1 MKITYVKI
9 ENWRS
14 IKSVEFAPSDI
25 TVLVGSNNAGKT
37 NILSA
42 INFLLGERW
51 PMPANLLD
59 SDFYLSDRDRHIE
72 IVIHLEHPYYS
83 KIDFHTAR
91 DSYQLQAYD
100 KRGIAIRGFSNP
112 MRAEMAFAYVDAA
125 RNFEK
130 QFSLSRW
137 TLFGQ
142 ALRSLHDNLKA
153 DAPRINNLREML
165 SSAHELLKTDHYDRF
180 EGELRKAFA
189 DQLRTANYDV
199 KFEFRTIDE
208 TNLYRSL
215 YPTLIEGDAPKN
227 PAEVG
232 SGVRNL
238 LVLALFQA
246 FARTFK
252 GSAVLGVEEP
262 ELYLHPHAQRSLMR
276 QFEELAAAGNQ
287 IFISSHSPQFLD
299 ITKSERIVLVDRCLD
314 DEEEICTQV
323 RTSSRTELLALRQA
337 LHPERQMNEDSLR
350 AFLRNVQRPE
360 MAEAFFSRLCVLVEG
375 ASEAEA
381 LPIYARHLEL
391 PFDEHGISIVQA
403 GGKNSIDTIRH
414 VYAAHNIP
422 TYVIFD
428 NDEGKSDKEL
438 RPNLVL
444 CRMLGISESLVPT
457 AGVFSEYAVLHRDWE
472 TQTEIDVELEDPFGY
487 GNAEVDARTALFLE
501 KGRNKPLVAR
511 YVASK
516 MIENGTIPRFV
527 KEIIESLRDILY
539 PQVNSGI
546 SRQYEDYDNEI
557 PF

>member
-1 MKITYVKI
+1 MVMRITHVKI

-14 IKSVEFAPSDI
+14 IKCVEFSPSDI
-25 TVLVGSNNAGKT
+25 TILVGSNNAGKT

-51 PMPANLLD
+51 PMPANLQD
-59 SDFYLSDRDRHIE
+59 SDFYMGDRDRHIE
-72 IVIHLEHPYYS
+72 IVIHLEHPHYS
-83 KIDFHTAR
+83 KIEFDTGR
-91 DSYQLQAYD
+91 DTYQLQAYD
-100 KRGIAIRGFSNP
+100 KKGYPVRGFNNL
-112 MRAEMAFAYVDAA
+112 MRAELAFAYVDAA
-125 RNFEK
+125 RNFDR

-153 DAPRINNLREML
+153 DLPRIDNLREKL
-165 SSAHELLKTDHYDRF
+165 NSAHDLLKTDHYARF

-208 TNLYRSL
+208 TNLYRGL

-287 IFISSHSPQFLD
+287 IFISSHSSQFLD

-314 DEEEICTQV
+314 DEDDVCTQV
-323 RTSSRTELLALRQA
+323 RTSSREALLNLRRA
-337 LHPERQMNEDSLR
+337 LHPTRMMTGDSLA

-360 MAEAFFSRLCVLVEG
+360 MTEAFFSRLCVLVEG
-375 ASEAEA
+375 PSESEA
-381 LPIYARHLEL
+381 LPIYARHLGL
-391 PFDEHGISIVQA
+391 PFDEHGISIVSA
-403 GGKNSIDTIRH
+403 GGKNAIDAIKH
-414 VYAAHNIP
+414 VYDAHCIP

-428 NDEGKSDKEL
+428 NDHGKKKGDLS
-438 RPNLVL
+438 PNRIM
-444 CRMLGISESLVPT
+444 CRMLGIPETEAPA
-457 AGVFSEYAVLHRDWE
+457 AGVFPEYAVMQGDWE
-472 TQTEIDVELEDPFGY
+472 AQTRHDVELEDLFGY
-487 GNAEVDARTALFLE
+487 DEAEEAARKALLLE

-511 YVASK
+511 FIAQRLVDK
-516 MIENGTIPRFV
+516 DEVPGFV
-527 KEIIESLRDILY
+527 RVIIDALRQKLY
-539 PQVNSGI
+539 PANDD
-546 SRQYEDYDNEI
+546 QYDIHEYDDDI